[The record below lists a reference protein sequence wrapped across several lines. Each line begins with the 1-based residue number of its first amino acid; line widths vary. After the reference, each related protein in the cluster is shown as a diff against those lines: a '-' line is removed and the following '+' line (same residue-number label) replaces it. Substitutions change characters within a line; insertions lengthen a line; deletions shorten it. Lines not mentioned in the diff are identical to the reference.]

1 MSAQTLR
8 TTNDQQSNSMINAGS
23 EQDHRAHTREDLH
36 HEPKTS
42 STTKCSTIHKWFDW
56 HLAITPNDGID
67 SQRFSYWKLP
77 GVMISKLDLQ
87 CGSFRSCWPLVKD
100 RPFSFGV
107 SGLGMEGSK
116 HGPEQ
121 SADPSHIPC
130 RHLRNPS
137 DTRHSK
143 WLHYKYLQVHTVIFI
158 HILFPQK
165 YVKLNWTIVP
175 FISDDHF
182 FWHNIP

>member
-1 MSAQTLR
+1 MSQTLR

-42 STTKCSTIHKWFDW
+42 STIKCSTIHKWFDW

-77 GVMISKLDLQ
+77 GVIISKLDLQ

-107 SGLGMEGSK
+107 SGLGMEGN
-116 HGPEQ
+116 PL
-121 SADPSHIPC
+121 IPVTFLVDTFGI
-130 RHLRNPS
+130 LRIPVIPS
-137 DTRHSK
+137 DYTTSI
-143 WLHYKYLQVHTVIFI
+143 YKYILSYSFI
-158 HILFPQK
+158 YYFHK
-165 YVKLNWTIVP
+165 
-175 FISDDHF
+175 
-182 FWHNIP
+182 NICKT